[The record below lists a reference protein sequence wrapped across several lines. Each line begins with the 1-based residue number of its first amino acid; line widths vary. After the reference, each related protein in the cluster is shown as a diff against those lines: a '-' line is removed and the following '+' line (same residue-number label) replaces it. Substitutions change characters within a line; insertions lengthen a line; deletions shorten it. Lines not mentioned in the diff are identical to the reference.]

1 MNPIKTPREMLFE
14 LADLPMFA
22 AGKAVGRELL
32 PQVARAIAKFKQIY
46 GKSPSPEDIS
56 ALRSHLQGLSQP
68 TTPLRTGPQAQVRAQ
83 YELATDPNLINPN
96 APDAFL
102 TKAMTG
108 RSQKGTFLA
117 PKPLDINDPSVIQN
131 IEAKQVSGALDDVV
145 QPSITP
151 GSDAIARIATGMENQ
166 ALGAGKVPLIDQLKL
181 QFFKKNK
188 RYPTDEELEVI
199 IAEFNPLRHQ
209 YGEKGIGILGE
220 RPPTAKGMQ
229 DFVSRARAEGVPE
242 SALQK
247 PPADYRQYMKDEL
260 MLQRGELPGVRPLTE
275 RRINPDKPDAFAG
288 GGAVSPSDMEAY
300 MIAIGAEP
308 QRFKEGRRARRGIDD
323 IKDFFAGMRNAPV
336 ETFKGYYDLGTE
348 AGMTSPDRLQETR
361 MMAPQGRFV
370 PQYESQSPAYQA
382 GNTITS
388 LIGDPLNAL
397 FGPIAKGAKKATSL
411 AMRNKGKLG
420 LAGLA
425 APSAS
430 IGSEEPA
437 GYRSVMEDYK

>member
-14 LADLPMFA
+14 LADIPGFS
-22 AGKAVGRELL
+22 AGKAVAKELM
-32 PQVARAIAKFKQIY
+32 PQVARAISKYKQLY
-46 GKSPSPEDIS
+46 GKQPSKEDIQ
-56 ALRSHLQGLSQP
+56 ALRDHLQTLSKP

-108 RSQKGTFLA
+108 RTQKGTALT
-117 PKPLDINDPSVIQN
+117 PKPLDINDPSVIEN
-131 IEAKQVSGALDDVV
+131 IEAKQISGALDDIL
-145 QPSITP
+145 QPSTTP
-151 GSDAIARIATGMENQ
+151 GSDAIARIATGMENE
-166 ALGAGKVPLIDQLKL
+166 ALAAGKIPLIDQLKL

-188 RYPTDEELEVI
+188 RYPTDEELEMIV
-199 IAEFNPLRHQ
+199 AEYNPLRHQ
-209 YGEKGIGILGE
+209 YGEKGLGILGE

-229 DFVSRARAEGVPE
+229 DWISRARTEGVSE
-242 SALQK
+242 RTFTH
-247 PPADYRQYMKDEL
+247 PPSDYSQYMKDEL

-275 RRINPDKPDAFAG
+275 RRINPDKPNEFAR
-288 GGAVSPSDMEAY
+288 GGAVSPGDMEAY
-300 MIAIGAEP
+300 LIAVGAEP

-323 IKDFFAGMRNAPV
+323 ILDFLSGMRNAPAD
-336 ETFKGYYDLGTE
+336 TFKGYQDLGSEMGLTN
-348 AGMTSPDRLQETR
+348 PDRLQETR
-361 MMAPQGRFV
+361 MMAPQGRFI

-388 LIGDPLNAL
+388 FIGDPINAL
-397 FGPIAKGAKKATSL
+397 LGPVAKGAKKATSL

-430 IGSEEPA
+430 IGSEEST
-437 GYRSVMEDYK
+437 GYRSLMEDYK